1 MSVARHVV
9 PEGLNDGSQA
19 IYCLESVSEEIRPV
33 GHGMMSGC
41 WYRSHRSPDSDGYC
55 DRVCKL

>member
-1 MSVARHVV
+1 MMVARHVV

-33 GHGMMSGC
+33 ESL
-41 WYRSHRSPDSDGYC
+41 WLLVPYSQES
-55 DRVCKL
+55 

>member
-19 IYCLESVSEEIRPV
+19 IYCLESVSEEVRPV

-41 WYRSHRSPDSDGYC
+41 WYRSHRCPDSDG
-55 DRVCKL
+55 